1 MRSKEFTEAITKP
14 ASFAFGRFNPP
25 TIGHQKLIST
35 IQTQPGDHFL
45 FLTHTQKA
53 NTDPL
58 GFAEK
63 LFFAQQMFKGIKV
76 GDPNVRTI
84 IQAMQKLESMGY
96 TDITYVAG
104 SDRVKQF
111 SELLNK
117 YNGSEYQF
125 DNINTVNAGTR
136 DPDSDG
142 VEVVSG
148 SRVRDMASR
157 GDEINFL
164 RAIPG
169 DRKLA
174 KMLYNK
180 LRSKLNVP
188 A

>member
-1 MRSKEFTEAITKP
+1 
-14 ASFAFGRFNPP
+14 
-25 TIGHQKLIST
+25 
-35 IQTQPGDHFL
+35 
-45 FLTHTQKA
+45 
-53 NTDPL
+53 
-58 GFAEK
+58 
-63 LFFAQQMFKGIKV
+63 
-76 GDPNVRTI
+76 
-84 IQAMQKLESMGY
+84 MGY
-96 TDITYVAG
+96 THITYVAG

-111 SELLNK
+111 NELLNK

-142 VEVVSG
+142 VEGVSG

-164 RAIPG
+164 RTIPG
-169 DRKLA
+169 DKKLA

-180 LRSKLNVP
+180 LRSKLNMP